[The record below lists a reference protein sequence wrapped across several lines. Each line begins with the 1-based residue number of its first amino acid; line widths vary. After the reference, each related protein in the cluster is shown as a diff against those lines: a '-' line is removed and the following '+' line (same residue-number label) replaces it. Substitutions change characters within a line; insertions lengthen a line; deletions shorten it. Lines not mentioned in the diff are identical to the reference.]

1 MAAWILAQGL
11 SAERPLVILSDNSVE
26 HALFALAAQHVGVP
40 SAAISPAYSLMSKDF
55 DKLRSMVSLLE
66 PGAIYV
72 SAMQPFAAALA
83 AIQPLHSATIV
94 SGNAADTGAIS
105 FRTIAAT
112 LETPDVAKAFAAVTP
127 DTIAKFLFTSGSTG
141 TPKAVINTQ
150 RMLTSSQQAKA
161 QTWSFLEGSGD
172 GLVILDWLP
181 WSHTFGANHNFNL
194 VLRNGGTLF
203 VDGGKPAPGL
213 FATSLANLR
222 SVMPT
227 VYFNVPRGFDML
239 IAALRSDDE
248 LRRRFFSEV
257 KFAFYAGAALPQNLW
272 DALEELSIK
281 TVGRALPMVS
291 AWGSTETSPLAT
303 DCHFQAQRSGN
314 IGVPIPGTELK
325 LVPSGDKLEVRV
337 RGPNVTPGYWKAPE
351 LTAQAFDAE
360 GFYLIGDAVTFADPA
375 RPELGL
381 FFDGRVAE
389 DFKLNSGTWVSVG
402 TLRVAGIAA
411 LAPLAQDIVVTGHG
425 GDEVRFLV
433 FPNIAA
439 CRAHAG
445 LTDSADVK
453 DVIGHD
459 KVRHSIAQGLAKLKA
474 QSGNSSGHAT
484 RALLLAEPASVDG
497 GEITDKGY
505 INQRAVLTRRAQAV
519 ATLDDD
525 GFRRM
530 DRLRRVRRGTSD
542 LARHAGTS
550 PAMTKSKSFALT
562 NLLPKQLTCE
572 SFRAIARFTDRA
584 VELPCRAGRKRMLE
598 RSGPSGPNARAHQAG
613 WNAGARLAVVAVAR
627 SGAALAGHG
636 AEILVQPPQQVD
648 QNLPLVFLQAG
659 QQPPL
664 AFERGHDHLVVDRA
678 PARGQRD
685 GVGAA
690 VVGCGADRDQAAL
703 LQHRKIAADR
713 PLVEADHVADP
724 RGRNAGLDRQ
734 QRHDPPFRDVDA
746 EIALIKHRRAV
757 RQLVGDEGDER
768 RNVAVEIEQRAV
780 IGGCGLHWARPARFP
795 AKGNLAHVSIIAAEL
810 RPSNR
815 DMGQGFTRTNFGR
828 SR

>member
-1 MAAWILAQGL
+1 MTIAAISGAESPNLFATPTIVADRRTDGSIILKSTTPLRPSARCIGDWLEHWARRAPDRIFLADRASVDAPWSTVTYKDALKQVRSAASWILAQGL

-55 DKLRSMVSLLE
+55 DKLKSMVELLE
-66 PGAIYV
+66 PGVIYV
-72 SAMQPFAAALA
+72 ASTKPFAAALA
-83 AIQPLHSATIV
+83 AIKPLHSATIV
-94 SGNAADTGAIS
+94 SGSADAADAIS
-105 FRTIAAT
+105 FRAITAT
-112 LETPDVAKAFAAVTP
+112 PETPDVETAFAAVTP

-161 QTWSFLEGSGD
+161 QTWTFLEDIGED
-172 GLVILDWLP
+172 LVILDWLP

-194 VLRNGGTLF
+194 VLRNGGTLY

-239 IAALRSDDE
+239 IAALRGDDE
-248 LRRRFFSEV
+248 LRKKFFSEV

-272 DALEELSIK
+272 DALEELSVK
-281 TVGRALPMVS
+281 TIGRALPMVS

-303 DCHFQAQRSGN
+303 DCHFQAKRSGN

-351 LTAQAFDAE
+351 LTAQAFDEE

-411 LAPLAQDIVVTGHG
+411 LASLAQDIVVTGHG
-425 GDEVRFLV
+425 SDEVRFLV

-445 LTDSADVK
+445 LPDSADVK

-459 KVRHSIAQGLAKLKA
+459 KVRSAIAQGLARLKA
-474 QSGNSSGHAT
+474 QAGNSSGHAT

-505 INQRAVLTRRAQAV
+505 INQRAVLTRRASAV

-525 GFRRM
+525 ASAEWIGC
-530 DRLRRVRRGTSD
+530 
-542 LARHAGTS
+542 AG
-550 PAMTKSKSFALT
+550 
-562 NLLPKQLTCE
+562 
-572 SFRAIARFTDRA
+572 
-584 VELPCRAGRKRMLE
+584 
-598 RSGPSGPNARAHQAG
+598 
-613 WNAGARLAVVAVAR
+613 
-627 SGAALAGHG
+627 
-636 AEILVQPPQQVD
+636 
-648 QNLPLVFLQAG
+648 
-659 QQPPL
+659 
-664 AFERGHDHLVVDRA
+664 
-678 PARGQRD
+678 
-685 GVGAA
+685 
-690 VVGCGADRDQAAL
+690 
-703 LQHRKIAADR
+703 
-713 PLVEADHVADP
+713 
-724 RGRNAGLDRQ
+724 
-734 QRHDPPFRDVDA
+734 
-746 EIALIKHRRAV
+746 
-757 RQLVGDEGDER
+757 
-768 RNVAVEIEQRAV
+768 
-780 IGGCGLHWARPARFP
+780 
-795 AKGNLAHVSIIAAEL
+795 
-810 RPSNR
+810 
-815 DMGQGFTRTNFGR
+815 
-828 SR
+828 

>member
-1 MAAWILAQGL
+1 MTTAAATRRDHSGTLFATPEIMADRRADGTIWLKSTAPLQPHARCVGDWLEHWARQTPERIFLGERLAPTRRGRRSPTGTRCGRCAQSPPGFWRKGL
-11 SAERPLVILSDNSVE
+11 SAERPLVILSDNSID
-26 HALFALAAQHVGVP
+26 HALFALAAMHVGVP
-40 SAAISPAYSLMSKDF
+40 AAAISPAYSLVSRDF
-55 DKLRSMVSLLE
+55 DKLKSMIELLD

-72 SAMQPFAAALA
+72 SGMKAVRAGAGGDQAAAYALR
-83 AIQPLHSATIV
+83 SSV
-94 SGNAADTGAIS
+94 
-105 FRTIAAT
+105 AT
-112 LETPDVAKAFAAVTP
+112 LTARMRFRFSRSRRRRKRADVATAFAAVTP

-161 QTWSFLEGSGD
+161 QTWTFLED
-172 GLVILDWLP
+172 ARDDLVILDWLP

-194 VLRNGGTLF
+194 VLRNGGTLYI
-203 VDGGKPAPGL
+203 DGGKPAPGL

-239 IAALRSDDE
+239 IAALRGDDE

-272 DALEELSIK
+272 DALEELSIA

-351 LTAQAFDAE
+351 LTAQAFDAD
-360 GFYLIGDAVTFADPA
+360 GFYLIGDAVTFADPD

-402 TLRVAGIAA
+402 TLRVAGISA

-425 GDEVRFLV
+425 GDHVRFLV

-445 LTDSADVK
+445 LPDSAEVSE
-453 DVIGHD
+453 VIGHE
-459 KVRHSIAQGLAKLKA
+459 KIRAAIASGLAKLKA
-474 QSGNSSGHAT
+474 QSGGGSSAHAT

-505 INQRAVLTRRAQAV
+505 INQRAVLTRRASAV
-519 ATLDDD
+519 KVLEDDAS
-525 GFRRM
+525 GEWI
-530 DRLRRVRRGTSD
+530 GC
-542 LARHAGTS
+542 AG
-550 PAMTKSKSFALT
+550 
-562 NLLPKQLTCE
+562 
-572 SFRAIARFTDRA
+572 
-584 VELPCRAGRKRMLE
+584 
-598 RSGPSGPNARAHQAG
+598 
-613 WNAGARLAVVAVAR
+613 
-627 SGAALAGHG
+627 
-636 AEILVQPPQQVD
+636 
-648 QNLPLVFLQAG
+648 
-659 QQPPL
+659 
-664 AFERGHDHLVVDRA
+664 
-678 PARGQRD
+678 
-685 GVGAA
+685 
-690 VVGCGADRDQAAL
+690 
-703 LQHRKIAADR
+703 
-713 PLVEADHVADP
+713 
-724 RGRNAGLDRQ
+724 
-734 QRHDPPFRDVDA
+734 
-746 EIALIKHRRAV
+746 
-757 RQLVGDEGDER
+757 
-768 RNVAVEIEQRAV
+768 
-780 IGGCGLHWARPARFP
+780 
-795 AKGNLAHVSIIAAEL
+795 
-810 RPSNR
+810 
-815 DMGQGFTRTNFGR
+815 
-828 SR
+828 

>member
-1 MAAWILAQGL
+1 MTPAAAPGRDRSETLFAMPAIMADRRADGSIILKSTTPLRESARCIGDWLEHWARRTPDRIFLADRASADAPWSTVTYRDALKQVRSAAVWILAQGL

-55 DKLRSMVSLLE
+55 DKLKSMIALLK

-72 SAMQPFAAALA
+72 SSTKPFATALA

-94 SGNAADTGAIS
+94 SGDADAVS
-105 FRTIAAT
+105 FCSIAAT
-112 LETPDVAKAFAAVTP
+112 PETPDVEKAFAAITP

-161 QTWSFLEGSGD
+161 QTWTFLDDIGED
-172 GLVILDWLP
+172 LVILDWLP

-194 VLRNGGTLF
+194 VLRNGGTLY

-239 IAALRSDDE
+239 IAALRGDDA
-248 LRRRFFSEV
+248 LRNKFFGEV

-272 DALEELSIK
+272 DALEELSVQ
-281 TVGRALPMVS
+281 TVGRAMPMVS

-351 LTAQAFDAE
+351 LTAQAFDSE

-375 RPELGL
+375 RPERGL

-402 TLRVAGIAA
+402 NLRVAGIAA

-445 LTDSADVK
+445 LPESADVK

-459 KVRHSIAQGLAKLKA
+459 KVRGTIAQGLAKLKT

-519 ATLDDD
+519 ATLDDS
-525 GFRRM
+525 
-530 DRLRRVRRGTSD
+530 TS
-542 LARHAGTS
+542 
-550 PAMTKSKSFALT
+550 
-562 NLLPKQLTCE
+562 
-572 SFRAIARFTDRA
+572 
-584 VELPCRAGRKRMLE
+584 
-598 RSGPSGPNARAHQAG
+598 
-613 WNAGARLAVVAVAR
+613 
-627 SGAALAGHG
+627 
-636 AEILVQPPQQVD
+636 AEWI
-648 QNLPLVFLQAG
+648 G
-659 QQPPL
+659 C
-664 AFERGHDHLVVDRA
+664 A
-678 PARGQRD
+678 P
-685 GVGAA
+685 
-690 VVGCGADRDQAAL
+690 
-703 LQHRKIAADR
+703 
-713 PLVEADHVADP
+713 
-724 RGRNAGLDRQ
+724 
-734 QRHDPPFRDVDA
+734 
-746 EIALIKHRRAV
+746 
-757 RQLVGDEGDER
+757 
-768 RNVAVEIEQRAV
+768 
-780 IGGCGLHWARPARFP
+780 
-795 AKGNLAHVSIIAAEL
+795 
-810 RPSNR
+810 
-815 DMGQGFTRTNFGR
+815 
-828 SR
+828 

>member
-1 MAAWILAQGL
+1 LLLTTTIVVPNIGGKRPVEPHAGMMPAIPHQPGQEETMTLAAASGDNSLKLFATPAIVADHRADGSILVRSTTPLKPYARCIGDWLEHWAQQAPDRIFLADRAGADAAWTTITYKEALRQVRSAAAWILAQGL

-55 DKLRSMVSLLE
+55 DKLKSMVGLLG
-66 PGAIYV
+66 PGSIYV
-72 SAMQPFAAALA
+72 SATKPFAAALA
-83 AIQPLHSATIV
+83 AIKPLHSASIV
-94 SGNAADTGAIS
+94 SGNADDGDAIS
-105 FRTIAAT
+105 FRAIAAT
-112 LETPDVAKAFAAVTP
+112 PETPDVESAFAAITP

-161 QTWSFLEGSGD
+161 QTWTFLEHIGEK
-172 GLVILDWLP
+172 LVILDWLP

-194 VLRNGGTLF
+194 VLRNGGSLY

-239 IAALRSDDE
+239 IAAMRNDEALRKK
-248 LRRRFFSEV
+248 FFSEV
-257 KFAFYAGAALPQNLW
+257 RFAFYAGAALPQNLW
-272 DALEELSIK
+272 DALEELSIC

-303 DCHFQAQRSGN
+303 DCHFQAKRSGN

-439 CRAHAG
+439 CRAQAG
-445 LTDSADVK
+445 LPDDADAK
-453 DVIGHD
+453 AVIGHH
-459 KVRHSIAQGLAKLKA
+459 KVRSAIARGLAKLKA
-474 QSGNSSGHAT
+474 RGGNSSGHAT
-484 RALLLAEPASVDG
+484 RALLLAESASVDG

-505 INQRAVLTRRAQAV
+505 INQRAVLTRRAGAV

-525 GFRRM
+525 LSTEWIGC
-530 DRLRRVRRGTSD
+530 
-542 LARHAGTS
+542 AR
-550 PAMTKSKSFALT
+550 
-562 NLLPKQLTCE
+562 
-572 SFRAIARFTDRA
+572 
-584 VELPCRAGRKRMLE
+584 
-598 RSGPSGPNARAHQAG
+598 
-613 WNAGARLAVVAVAR
+613 
-627 SGAALAGHG
+627 
-636 AEILVQPPQQVD
+636 
-648 QNLPLVFLQAG
+648 
-659 QQPPL
+659 
-664 AFERGHDHLVVDRA
+664 
-678 PARGQRD
+678 
-685 GVGAA
+685 
-690 VVGCGADRDQAAL
+690 
-703 LQHRKIAADR
+703 
-713 PLVEADHVADP
+713 
-724 RGRNAGLDRQ
+724 
-734 QRHDPPFRDVDA
+734 
-746 EIALIKHRRAV
+746 
-757 RQLVGDEGDER
+757 
-768 RNVAVEIEQRAV
+768 
-780 IGGCGLHWARPARFP
+780 
-795 AKGNLAHVSIIAAEL
+795 
-810 RPSNR
+810 
-815 DMGQGFTRTNFGR
+815 
-828 SR
+828 